1 MYMFYSPIVAAHTL
15 VTAAIAQQVVFDT
28 SISLRAYVLA
38 AAPLKA
44 LPGTTRRQSSRLSQR
59 DGCIRYLFY
68 AEESRGAGD
77 QRRPLVPALCTLC
90 TRHHTRWRVGN
101 RGWRFPNNVGGFN

>member
-1 MYMFYSPIVAAHTL
+1 MYMFYLPIVAAHTL
-15 VTAAIAQQVVFDT
+15 VTAVIAQQVVDART
-28 SISLRAYVLA
+28 SLRAYLSA
-38 AAPLKA
+38 AALLKA
-44 LPGTTRRQSSRLSQR
+44 LTGTTRRQSSRLSQR

-101 RGWRFPNNVGGFN
+101 RGWRYPDDVGGFS